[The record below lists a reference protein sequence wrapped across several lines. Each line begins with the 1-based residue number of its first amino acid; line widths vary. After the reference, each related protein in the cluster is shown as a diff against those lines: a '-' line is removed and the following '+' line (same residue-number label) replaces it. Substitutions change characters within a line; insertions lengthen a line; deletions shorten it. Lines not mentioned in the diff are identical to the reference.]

1 MKKLYLLLAML
12 LAFAWISFAD
22 SPYKMMTLYP
32 GWNVVSTPAILSW
45 IMFSNWWEWIN
56 FSKLSSWQ
64 WISVPATIENITP
77 LNWFMVYNNN
87 SGNVSMVLHYKNIA
101 PTEAFLQRNLNYWW
115 DFLWIVT
122 TNSPFSNIWNVATM
136 SVDFT
141 NNGGTNNLNKVNK
154 NYIWNS
160 TSSSIDNPELWEAYW
175 IFINQENAVYWAI
188 NNWGIEIWEE
198 DTSWT
203 ITIPTASSS
212 KNTVLLKAKNQTLA
226 TFVVKPSG
234 YGLNLENLVLMFDNN
249 GIMNPED
256 YRIRVAWVD
265 YSDDYTPV
273 YTDAGITTGGYY
285 YLINKE
291 LPTEGLTVEITLK
304 EALTG
309 TVTLNVLEA
318 NSDVTN
324 YDSYTAPIPVKIFT
338 AKYASALVY
347 LTSQT
352 NEGSYT
358 SYKLGVEKYDDD
370 YEINNVQLWT
380 WSNCTSWAL
389 LTDVLNGVEHGDT
402 FEIDNTDSTQTIN
415 CISYTVSE
423 GDLEGT
429 ETVKISIVDSS
440 DYFKVKGASWRVY
453 KED

>member
-141 NNGGTNNLNKVNK
+141 NNGGTNNLNKVNT

-212 KNTVLLKAKNQTLA
+212 KNTVLLKAKNQTA
-226 TFVVKPSG
+226 
-234 YGLNLENLVLMFDNN
+234 
-249 GIMNPED
+249 
-256 YRIRVAWVD
+256 
-265 YSDDYTPV
+265 
-273 YTDAGITTGGYY
+273 
-285 YLINKE
+285 
-291 LPTEGLTVEITLK
+291 
-304 EALTG
+304 
-309 TVTLNVLEA
+309 
-318 NSDVTN
+318 
-324 YDSYTAPIPVKIFT
+324 
-338 AKYASALVY
+338 
-347 LTSQT
+347 
-352 NEGSYT
+352 
-358 SYKLGVEKYDDD
+358 
-370 YEINNVQLWT
+370 
-380 WSNCTSWAL
+380 
-389 LTDVLNGVEHGDT
+389 
-402 FEIDNTDSTQTIN
+402 
-415 CISYTVSE
+415 
-423 GDLEGT
+423 
-429 ETVKISIVDSS
+429 
-440 DYFKVKGASWRVY
+440 
-453 KED
+453 